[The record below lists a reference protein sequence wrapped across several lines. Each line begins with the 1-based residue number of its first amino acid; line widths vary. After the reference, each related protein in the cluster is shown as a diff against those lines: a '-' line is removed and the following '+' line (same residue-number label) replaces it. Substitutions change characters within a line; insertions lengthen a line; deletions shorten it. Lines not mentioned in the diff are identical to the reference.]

1 MNVSFTEKQAKY
13 IESQL
18 ESGDFK
24 NASEVVR
31 DAIRLHQIYREK
43 IIDDLRSEISKAWS
57 SPSTKIKPS
66 EIAKKKLKEMK
77 ERSNHEI

>member
-31 DAIRLHQIYREK
+31 DAIRLHQIYRQK
-43 IIDDLRSEISKAWS
+43 IVDELREEIMKAWDG
-57 SPSTKIKPS
+57 PDIRIKPS
-66 EIAKKKLKEMK
+66 QIAQRKLKELK
-77 ERSNHEI
+77 GKTNNVI

>member
-1 MNVSFTEKQAKY
+1 MNVSFTEKQTKY

-31 DAIRLHQIYREK
+31 DAIRLHQLYRQK
-43 IIDDLRSEISKAWS
+43 IIDDLRSEISKAWDG
-57 SPSTKIKPS
+57 PTTNIKPS
-66 EIAKKKLKEMK
+66 EIARRKFEEIKKT
-77 ERSNHEI
+77 SNNAL